1 MDNLQ
6 RITMNPTHYIIGE
19 IKEGFV
25 HVYDVVD
32 HEQSLRA
39 IIDEA
44 PSFEPIPL
52 STLVELGG
60 TIEPY

>member
-1 MDNLQ
+1 
-6 RITMNPTHYIIGE
+6 MNPTHYIIGE